1 MLANIQVLILSNEK
15 SNMLPYR
22 PTSDV
27 GALSPTPLE
36 KQQWKQYLSMSKSF
50 DHTIEAAMQQVLLN

>member
-1 MLANIQVLILSNEK
+1 MLADIQVLILSADK

-27 GALSPTPLE
+27 GPLSPTPLE
-36 KQQWKQYLSMSKSF
+36 KQQWKLYLSMSKSF
-50 DHTIEAAMQQVLLN
+50 DHTIEATMQ